1 MTYLIIF
8 LQKPSGN
15 GLVGDLGR
23 ACGVL
28 QGQGQGQGQA
38 MATDT
43 DLVSASV
50 KGSHV
55 ETDQSPSPTAST
67 ICEGRQPVA
76 SCLCASQPSGS
87 GTQWK

>member
-23 ACGVL
+23 ACEVL
-28 QGQGQGQGQA
+28 QGQGQGQA

-55 ETDQSPSPTAST
+55 EMDAATR
-67 ICEGRQPVA
+67 RQTRA
-76 SCLCASQPSGS
+76 
-87 GTQWK
+87 